1 MLRHLRV
8 IITFCLSATLLT
20 ACNHTPDHMR
30 YIPKDAVVVA
40 GVNLKALGK
49 KIAWN
54 MITGSKLF
62 KEMQARMPQN
72 GSNDA
77 ISGIDKAGID
87 GMNTFYVY
95 LKTGKSAAGQN
106 KVVIT
111 ALVPLSDAAKW
122 EDYLKKNF
130 PQTAIQQHSDI
141 KELAMSGNMYAGWN
155 KNTLIVVNVINN
167 VNDYSAGLPL
177 TTSSG
182 AEAAAEMDSAFA
194 VAKGSNIG
202 TDANFMKLQNAD
214 HDVTL
219 WMNYGQMM
227 SQYMQDNMASKMG
240 GLSLNTD
247 LWKNAAFA
255 CGFDFKKGKITGD
268 MAYYT
273 PAEYASVYKEF
284 GTANADK
291 DMLDRL
297 PASDMNML
305 LAMHISPKGIKSILE
320 KTGYLGLANAG
331 LQSQNTSV
339 DNLLSA
345 FTGDIALTVNHLS
358 ITNADVLPGIQGQK
372 TQMSASL
379 VIKINNKDEFSKLF
393 QMAQLAGMQPVPDG
407 YFMPI
412 SDRDSV
418 FLLMNGQYAVAAN
431 KFADAMAILNGSNKG
446 QKMTDAA
453 TSQVPGHPFALFLDV
468 AQSVKNIDFSGMMTP
483 ADSAIV
489 GESKRLISNVSM
501 NGGEFKDNAMVSHM
515 EINFTNT
522 EENSIITLLDFGM
535 RMTEAANKQQAQPAL

>member
-1 MLRHLRV
+1 
-8 IITFCLSATLLT
+8 
-20 ACNHTPDHMR
+20 MR
-30 YIPKDAVVVA
+30 YIPRNAVVVA

-95 LKTGKSAAGQN
+95 LKTGKSAAGDN

-111 ALVPLSDAAKW
+111 ALIPLSDAAKW

-130 PQTAIQQHSDI
+130 PQTAIQQHNDI

-155 KNTLIVVNVINN
+155 KNTLIIVNVINN
-167 VNDYSAGLPL
+167 VNDYAAGVPAGA
-177 TTSSG
+177 SSG
-182 AEAAAEMDSAFA
+182 ADAAAEMDSAFA
-194 VAKGSNIG
+194 VAKGSSIG
-202 TDANFMKLQNAD
+202 DDANFMKLQNAD
-214 HDVTL
+214 HDLTL
-219 WMNYGQMM
+219 WMNYGQIM

-240 GLSLNTD
+240 GISLNAD
-247 LWKNAAFA
+247 IWKNAAFA
-255 CGFDFKKGKITGD
+255 YGFDFKKGKITGD
-268 MAYYT
+268 VAYYT
-273 PAEYASVYKEF
+273 PAEYAAVYKEF
-284 GTANADK
+284 GATNADK

-297 PASDMNML
+297 PVNDMNML
-305 LAMHISPKGIKSILE
+305 LAMHISPKGIKSILD

-331 LQSQNTSV
+331 LQSQNTNV

-345 FTGDIALTVNHLS
+345 FTGDIALAVNHLS
-358 ITNADVLPGIQGQK
+358 ITNADTQPGISGTR

-393 QMAQLAGMQPVPDG
+393 QLAAQSGMQPVPDG
-407 YFMPI
+407 YFAPI
-412 SDRDSV
+412 GHDSV
-418 FLLMNGQYAVAAN
+418 FLLMNGKYAVAAN
-431 KFADAMAILNGSNKG
+431 KYADAVAILNGSNKG

-453 TSQVPGHPFALFLDV
+453 AAQVPGHPFALFVDV
-468 AQSVKNIDFSGMMTP
+468 AQSVKNLDFSSMMTP
-483 ADSAIV
+483 ADSTIV
-489 GESKRLISNVSM
+489 NESKKLISNVSV
-501 NGGEFKDNAMVSHM
+501 NGGEFKDNAMISHM

-535 RMTEAANKQQAQPAL
+535 RMTDAANKQQAPPAL